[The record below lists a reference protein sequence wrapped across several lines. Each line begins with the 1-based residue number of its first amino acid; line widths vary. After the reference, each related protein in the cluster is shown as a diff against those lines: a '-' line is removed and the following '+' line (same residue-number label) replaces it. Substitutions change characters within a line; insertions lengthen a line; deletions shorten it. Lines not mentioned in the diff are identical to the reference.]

1 MNPKRT
7 FGRLVRSILERFGY
21 HLLRDSEL
29 LAAELTLL
37 RSRSETISR
46 KGYIEILLAAGRQ
59 NVAHPPAVAEFLAF
73 CAQHHTL
80 SNSADGQDLFVLFAT
95 GQRRQGTYL
104 EIGGADGITQ
114 SNTLSLAQHF
124 GWKGALVE
132 PDEGQFRLLAA
143 ARPADQTLRC
153 AISPDGAEGTLQ
165 LLTVGQLSCLE
176 GHAPADQHSTTRQRE
191 AGRQTVRTVNI
202 NRILEQLG
210 PVTYFSLDVEGAEL
224 SILRQVDW
232 PRVTPPLCLTI
243 EHNHDV
249 ERKRAILGLLLPLGY
264 REFFPGQEWLSRG
277 DLWLIHGPTADA
289 GRARS

>member
-1 MNPKRT
+1 MNPKRAC
-7 FGRLVRSILERFGY
+7 GRLVRATLQQFGY
-21 HLLRDSEL
+21 HLLRDSDL

-46 KGYIEILLAAGRQ
+46 KGYIEILRAAGSRT
-59 NVAHPPAVAEFLAF
+59 VAHPPAVADFLTF
-73 CAQHHTL
+73 CAAHHEL
-80 SNSADGQDLFVLFAT
+80 SNSADGQDLFVMFAT
-95 GQRRQGTYL
+95 GQRRHGTFL

-132 PDEGQFRLLAA
+132 PDEAQFRLLAA

-153 AISPDGAEGTLQ
+153 AISPDGTEGTLQ
-165 LLTVGQLSCLE
+165 LVTVGQLSCLE
-176 GHAPADQHSTTRQRE
+176 GHEPADRHSPTRQRQAE
-191 AGRQTVRTVNI
+191 RQTVRTINI

-232 PRVTPPLCLTI
+232 AKVTPPLCLTV
-243 EHNHDV
+243 EHNHDLP
-249 ERKRAILGLLLPLGY
+249 RKRAILDLLEPLGY
-264 REFFPGQEWLSRG
+264 REFFAGQEWLSRG
-277 DLWLIHGPTADA
+277 DLWLIHGQA
-289 GRARS
+289 GTRAETS

>member
-1 MNPKRT
+1 MNPKRAC
-7 FGRLVRSILERFGY
+7 GRLVRSTLRRLGY
-21 HLLRDSEL
+21 HLLRDSDL
-29 LAAELTLL
+29 LAAQLTLL

-46 KGYIEILLAAGRQ
+46 TGYIEILLAAGRQ
-59 NVAHPPAVAEFLAF
+59 TVAHPPTVADFLAF
-73 CAQHHTL
+73 CARHYAL

-95 GQRRQGTYL
+95 GLRQGGTFL

-132 PDEGQFRLLAA
+132 PDQEQFRLLAA
-143 ARPADQTLRC
+143 ARPGDQTLRC
-153 AISPDGAEGTLQ
+153 AISPDGKEGTLQ
-165 LLTVGQLSCLE
+165 LVTVGQLSCLE
-176 GHAPADQHSTTRQRE
+176 GHEPADQHRAARE
-191 AGRQTVRTVNI
+191 RHAERQTVRTVNI

-232 PRVTPPLCLTI
+232 PKVTPPLCLTI
-243 EHNHDV
+243 EHNHDL
-249 ERKRAILGLLLPLGY
+249 ERKRAILDLVLPLGY

-289 GRARS
+289 QRTRS

>member
-1 MNPKRT
+1 MNPKRAC
-7 FGRLVRSILERFGY
+7 GRLVRNTLQQFGY
-21 HLLRDSEL
+21 HLFRDSDL
-29 LAAELTLL
+29 LANQLTLL

-59 NVAHPPAVAEFLAF
+59 TVAHPPAVAEFLAF
-73 CAQHHTL
+73 CAEHHGL

-95 GQRRQGTYL
+95 GRRRGGTYL

-132 PDEGQFRLLAA
+132 PDQEQFRLLAA
-143 ARPADQTLRC
+143 ARPGDQTLHC
-153 AISPDGAEGTLQ
+153 AISPDGKEGALQ
-165 LLTVGQLSCLE
+165 LVTVGQLSCLE
-176 GHAPADQHSTTRQRE
+176 GHEPADQHRAARE
-191 AGRQTVRTVNI
+191 RHAERQTVRTVNI
-202 NRILEQLG
+202 NRILHDLG
-210 PVTYFSLDVEGAEL
+210 TVDYFSLDVEGAEL

-232 PRVTPPLCLTI
+232 RKTPPPSCLTI
-243 EHNHDV
+243 EHNHDL

-277 DLWLIHGPTADA
+277 DLWLVHGQH
-289 GRARS
+289 GSRAAKS